1 MASKKRLF
9 IDLGHTDRFSGAS
22 GFRSE
27 VNWNRSILPS
37 LLDALDKNL
46 WDYVLVPTEFEN
58 KGGYHV
64 SKDPDDNLRQRIKWI
79 NANANSS
86 DFLISIH
93 ANAAARNSVRGVTT
107 CYVGGSGVAKIEAIE
122 LSTIYSQV
130 TGVPLWLTGEFAD
143 TRSRYGRLGMVRD
156 TEPFA
161 LLIEAGFV
169 SNKEDMEVNPADAGK
184 AIAHYYNLLADPNY
198 VPLSSQ
204 PSNNNTMPVQPQQDV
219 NVHYSSDPDL
229 EESIAVVQSFT
240 IDGKKLIGNV
250 SPDTFGLPLARADAI
265 RIIARLAKVVS
276 GLQDQVGEHV
286 KEINGI
292 RADMNQMIIRMALFE
307 QNISAAPKK

>member
-1 MASKKRLF
+1 M
-9 IDLGHTDRFSGAS
+9 
-22 GFRSE
+22 
-27 VNWNRSILPS
+27 
-37 LLDALDKNL
+37 
-46 WDYVLVPTEFEN
+46 
-58 KGGYHV
+58 
-64 SKDPDDNLRQRIKWI
+64 
-79 NANANSS
+79 
-86 DFLISIH
+86 
-93 ANAAARNSVRGVTT
+93 RGVTT

-286 KEINGI
+286 KEINGM
-292 RADMNQMIIRMALFE
+292 RSDMNQMISRMALLE
-307 QNISAAPKK
+307 RNIINAPQK